1 MARKK
6 KDSGDDAAPESGTD
20 GEEEAVDEDGAS
32 EGTPEE
38 EHADDQESNVGGGA
52 YDPASVPDLPE
63 AVGRLMELVDKCS
76 TFAAWV
82 EKARGAGGDFKSE
95 IVKKVVGD
103 YLDKWTGVISE
114 MQPNIQEIQK
124 ALDEERDAP
133 VLVKDEL
140 QKQELDREELKLRN
154 LIGELGESD
163 FIEFDTEMGHEID
176 RLSEQIERM
185 TTRRDALDGSL
196 QRALAV
202 HRLLEEAGGTLPE
215 EAAMTGVEVQI
226 VPDADPVSEDGEEA
240 VEAESADETG
250 SLAVEAAAGE
260 EEDEAVEA
268 GGGGEAGVY
277 SGDPEDE
284 EVLDGLAD
292 GAMETVQSPSLQ
304 ESPKDEG
311 GDAPP
316 IHSTAEW
323 QESIKDH
330 EGDAAPSAATG
341 RLTMKPKQGAPSEY
355 GFNGEVLS
363 IGRGRNN
370 DVQIKHDGKVSRY
383 HCRIVFKS
391 GQYLIEDNKSSNGT
405 IVNGRAIT
413 RKKLEGG
420 ETIVIGETNFSFAVE

>member
-6 KDSGDDAAPESGTD
+6 KDTDDAAPDGGTD
-20 GEEEAVDEDGAS
+20 GEEEAVDEDGMG

-38 EHADDQESNVGGGA
+38 GAQGGGEGA
-52 YDPASVPDLPE
+52 FDPSSVPDLPD
-63 AVGRLMELVDKCS
+63 AVAQLMELVDKCS
-76 TFAAWV
+76 TFSAWV

-103 YLDKWTGVISE
+103 YLEKWTDVIRE
-114 MQPNIQEIQK
+114 MQPHIQEIQQT
-124 ALDEERDAP
+124 LDEERDAP
-133 VLVKDEL
+133 VQIQEEL
-140 QKQELDREELKLRN
+140 SKQELEREELKLRN
-154 LIGELGESD
+154 MIGELDDKD
-163 FIEFDTEMGHEID
+163 FEELDAEMGGDID
-176 RLSEQIERM
+176 KLREQIEAM
-185 TTRRDALDGSL
+185 TARRDALDGSL
-196 QRALAV
+196 QRALAA

-226 VPDADPVSEDGEEA
+226 VQDASMDGEEEAVEAAPAEEGGAVEAPAGDEEDEEA
-240 VEAESADETG
+240 VEAEGGDDVVDLPAGAADG
-250 SLAVEAAAGE
+250 DAAIDA
-260 EEDEAVEA
+260 
-268 GGGGEAGVY
+268 
-277 SGDPEDE
+277 
-284 EVLDGLAD
+284 LAD
-292 GAMETVQSPSLQ
+292 GAMETVQSPGLQ
-304 ESPKDEG
+304 DAPKDDGE
-311 GDAPP
+311 PP

-330 EGDAAPSAATG
+330 EGGAEGMTATA
-341 RLTMKPKQGAPSEY
+341 RLVMKPKQGAPSEY

-370 DVQIKHDGKVSRY
+370 DIQIKHDGKVSRY

-420 ETIVIGETNFSFAVE
+420 ETIVIGETNFTFHLE

>member
-6 KDSGDDAAPESGTD
+6 KDSGDDAAQDNEFD
-20 GEEEAVDEDGAS
+20 GMDDGVGDEGAQGEGEPDGDA
-32 EGTPEE
+32 
-38 EHADDQESNVGGGA
+38 AVGGGDGEDF
-52 YDPASVPDLPE
+52 DPSKVPDLPD
-63 AVGRLMELVDKCS
+63 AVGKLMELVDKCS

-82 EKARGAGGDFKSE
+82 DKARGAGGDFKSE

-103 YLDKWTGVISE
+103 YLEKWTGVISE
-114 MQPNIQEIQK
+114 MQPHIQEIQK
-124 ALDEERDAP
+124 TLDDERDAP
-133 VLVKDEL
+133 VQIQEEL
-140 QKQELDREELKLRN
+140 SKQELEREELKLRN
-154 LIGELGESD
+154 MIGELDESD
-163 FIEFDTEMGHEID
+163 FHELDAEMGADIEKL
-176 RLSEQIERM
+176 RAQIEAM

-196 QRALAV
+196 QRALAA

-226 VPDADPVSEDGEEA
+226 VADAEEPAEEPVEEA
-240 VEAESADETG
+240 VEAAPAEETG
-250 SLAVEAAAGE
+250 GVAVEAAADEAE
-260 EEDEAVEA
+260 EEEAVEA
-268 GGGGEAGVY
+268 PAGDEA
-277 SGDPEDE
+277 E
-284 EVLDGLAD
+284 EEADDLSALAD
-292 GAMETVQSPSLQ
+292 GAMETVQSESLQ
-304 ESPKDEG
+304 DSPKDES

-330 EGDAAPSAATG
+330 EGDAPAATAATA
-341 RLTMKPKQGAPSEY
+341 RLVMKPKQGAPSEF

-370 DVQIKHDGKVSRY
+370 DIQIKHDGKVSRY

-420 ETIVIGETNFSFAVE
+420 EAIVIGETNFTFHLE